1 MPVSVGTLVVSA
13 GVGVANTISGIKDT
27 NKRRDVELALANISQ
42 DQRIKLEKQIANA
55 KNENERLELVLK
67 LASEKKGQKEKN
79 DLITAS
85 IIIGGGLLFL
95 VVVILYKKNR

>member
-1 MPVSVGTLVVSA
+1 MPVTVGTLLVNA
-13 GVGVANTISGIKDT
+13 GVGAANVISGIKDT

-42 DQRIKLEKQIANA
+42 DQRAKLEKQIANA

-85 IIIGGGLLFL
+85 IIVGGGLLFL
-95 VVVILYKKNR
+95 VAIIIYKKNR